1 MMKKY
6 FFFSLF
12 LLCFLTISA
21 QNQKKLDRPKLVVGI
36 VVDQMRYDYLT
47 RFYEKYGDDG
57 FKLLMRDGFS
67 CENAHFNYIPTYTA
81 VGHTSIYTGTT
92 PSMHGII
99 GNDWYDK
106 TVKKSLYCVDDDD
119 FNTVGT
125 ENGGKKSPKHLL
137 TTTITDELR
146 LAQNMRGKTIS
157 ISIKDRSAILPG
169 GHTANAAYWF
179 EGKEEGKFISSTYY
193 LKELPNWVEN
203 FNKSKTAKKY
213 LNQKW
218 DTYYNIKTYTE
229 SIDDD
234 NAFEGP
240 FNGEK
245 APVFPHDIER
255 LAKEN
260 GGYDILKATPFGN
273 SIVIDF
279 AKEAIKS
286 EELGKGEF
294 TDFLAISF
302 SSPDYVGHQ
311 FGVDSKEVEDT
322 YIRLDKDI
330 ADFINYLNESV
341 GHGNYTLF
349 LTADHAA
356 VQVPSYLKSLK
367 IPGTYIDSDN
377 FKVFLKEKMM
387 THFKTDDLIENF
399 SNYQFFLDREKIK
412 TLNLNVNEVA
422 QILADEIITYEGI
435 HNTVTAHTMQNTT
448 FPSGILHNL
457 QNGYNQKL
465 SGDILVIPN
474 PATISYSITGS
485 THGSGFSYDTHVPI
499 IFYGK
504 GIQNGRSKDFI
515 PIINIAP
522 TLANL
527 LQVEFPNGNSGTII
541 KEALK

>member
-1 MMKKY
+1 MKKY
-6 FFFSLF
+6 FFFILF

-21 QNQKKLDRPKLVVGI
+21 QNNKKLDRPKLVVGI

-57 FKLLMRDGFS
+57 FKLLIRDGFS

-81 VGHTSIYTGTT
+81 VGHTSVYTGTT

-106 TVKKSLYCVDDDD
+106 TIKKSIYCVDDDN
-119 FNTVGT
+119 FNTLGT
-125 ENGGKKSPKHLL
+125 ENGGKKSPKNLL

-146 LAQNMRGKTIS
+146 LAQNMQGKTIS

-179 EGKEEGKFISSTYY
+179 EGEKEGKFISSTYY
-193 LKELPNWVEN
+193 MQELPNWVDV
-203 FNKSKTAKKY
+203 FNNSKTTKKY

-218 DTYYNIKTYTE
+218 ETYYNIKTYTE

-234 NAFEGP
+234 NAFEEA
-240 FNGEK
+240 FNGEI
-245 APVFPHDIER
+245 APVFPHDLEK
-255 LAKEN
+255 LSKDN

-286 EELGKGEF
+286 EKLGKGEF

-302 SSPDYVGHQ
+302 SSTDYVGHR
-311 FGVDSKEVEDT
+311 FGVDSKEIEDT

-341 GHGNYTLF
+341 GKGNYTLF

-367 IPGTYIDSDN
+367 IPGAYIDSDN
-377 FKVFLKEKMM
+377 FKVFLKERMIA
-387 THFKTDDLIENF
+387 HFKTDDLIENF
-399 SNYQFFLDREKIK
+399 SNYQFFLDKEKIK
-412 TLNLNVNEVA
+412 ALNLNVNEVA

-435 HNTVTAHTMQNTT
+435 HNTVTAQTMQNTT

-474 PATISYSITGS
+474 PATISYSKTGS

-504 GIQNGRSKDFI
+504 GIQNGKSRDFI

>member
-6 FFFSLF
+6 LFFTVF

-21 QNQKKLDRPKLVVGI
+21 QSNTKLDRPKLVVGI

-57 FKLLMRDGFS
+57 FKLLLRDGFN

-81 VGHTSIYTGTT
+81 VGHASVYTGTT

-106 TVKKSLYCVDDDD
+106 TVKKSLYCVDDDS
-119 FNTVGT
+119 FTTVGT
-125 ENGGKKSPKHLL
+125 EKGGKKSPKNLL

-146 LAQNMRGKTIS
+146 LAQNMQGKTIS

-179 EGKEEGKFISSTYY
+179 EGKKEGKFISSSYY
-193 LKELPNWVEN
+193 MNELPKWVVD
-203 FNKSKTAKKY
+203 FNSSKTAKKY

-218 DTYYNIKTYTE
+218 DTYYKIKTYTE

-234 NAFEGP
+234 NDFERAFT
-240 FNGEK
+240 GEK
-245 APVFPHDIER
+245 APVFPHDLEK

-260 GGYDILKATPFGN
+260 GEYDILKATPFGN
-273 SIVIDF
+273 SIVVDF
-279 AKEAIKS
+279 AKEAIK
-286 EELGKGEF
+286 EEKLGKGDF

-302 SSPDYVGHQ
+302 SSTDYVGHQ

-330 ADFINYLNESV
+330 ADFISYLNKNV
-341 GHGNYTLF
+341 GQGNYTLF

-356 VQVPSYLKSLK
+356 VQVPAYLKSVK
-367 IPGTYIDSDN
+367 IPGTYIDSDA

-387 THFKTDDLIENF
+387 AHFNADDLIENF
-399 SNYQFFLDREKIK
+399 SNFQFFLDKEKIK
-412 TLNLNVNEVA
+412 ALGLNVNEVA
-422 QILADEIITYEGI
+422 QILADEIITYDGI
-435 HNTVTAHTMQNTT
+435 LNTVTAQTMQNTN
-448 FPSGILHNL
+448 FPTGILHNL

-474 PATISYSITGS
+474 PATISYSKTGS

-499 IFYGK
+499 IFFGK
-504 GIQNGRSKDFI
+504 GIQNGVSKDFI
-515 PIINIAP
+515 PIVNIAP

-527 LQVEFPNGNSGTII
+527 LQVEFPNGNSGTVI